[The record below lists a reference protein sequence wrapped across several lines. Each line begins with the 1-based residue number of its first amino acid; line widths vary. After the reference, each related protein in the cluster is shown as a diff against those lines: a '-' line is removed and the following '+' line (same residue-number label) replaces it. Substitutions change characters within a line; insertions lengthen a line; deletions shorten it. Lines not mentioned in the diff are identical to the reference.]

1 MSWTCSGG
9 ATIFVLSFIEI
20 HIAVSELQPDKK
32 VAGTRIIII
41 IIIITRR
48 LQLQATV
55 KRFLSDP
62 DNDLDIDLAKYYGL
76 TSLHNQYLLNYKLK
90 DRALQFLDHNDLI
103 NTMYP
108 LALVI
113 KNVALDH
120 SYT

>member
-1 MSWTCSGG
+1 MKFGRWTSDRFCSRSEHKRGG
-9 ATIFVLSFIEI
+9 T
-20 HIAVSELQPDKK
+20 
-32 VAGTRIIII
+32 I

>member
-1 MSWTCSGG
+1 M
-9 ATIFVLSFIEI
+9 LSFIEI
-20 HIAVSELQPDKK
+20 HIVVSELQPDKK
-32 VAGTRIIII
+32 VAGTRI

-76 TSLHNQYLLNYKLK
+76 TSLHNQYLLKYKLK
-90 DRALQFLDHNDLI
+90 DQRKYKKKRALQFLDHNVLR

-113 KNVALDH
+113 RNVAPDH